1 MSSRVDDRSMHELY
15 LWPFADSVKAGVA
28 SVMCSYNKIN
38 GQSVPLAVVSFFVF
52 LLFFFWVRR
61 GWVRCN
67 VQTYV
72 ILKFATAY

>member
-38 GQSVPLAVVSFFVF
+38 GQYRPFIVPL
-52 LLFFFWVRR
+52 
-61 GWVRCN
+61 
-67 VQTYV
+67 
-72 ILKFATAY
+72 

>member
-1 MSSRVDDRSMHELY
+1 MHELY

-52 LLFFFWVRR
+52 LLFFLGEKGVGALQCPDIHYIKIRHSLLTENR
-61 GWVRCN
+61 DVGM
-67 VQTYV
+67 
-72 ILKFATAY
+72 